1 MNVADRT
8 HLMAEKAFLQSR
20 LAELPEDALLT
31 RMSTASKL
39 RSVDQELARLP
50 EREPAR
56 LKLTFNGRPV
66 IRSHGIFADFSM
78 KAVNAFTEAVAA
90 VAASLTAP
98 LALMG
103 PIPNRDQHQ
112 MLITSTAVGSFG
124 FELEEHGNGQLPME
138 EQSAVQQAIKR
149 TQSLLY
155 GAIASDDEQ
164 LADAATD
171 LGRRALDKVRTFVVT
186 LADNEA
192 VCSLQYG
199 SQTFRFS
206 SVGQVR
212 EALERLSTDNLVE
225 DERQLQGHFEGA
237 LPHRRTFE
245 FKLADSEEIIV
256 GKIAHSIHDPAK
268 INDHLRERITVSMME
283 TRVGNGRP
291 RYQLLTLPWHEDS

>member
-1 MNVADRT
+1 MNVSDRT
-8 HLMAEKAFLQSR
+8 YLMAEKAFLQSR
-20 LAELPEDALLT
+20 LAELPGDALLT
-31 RMSTASKL
+31 RMSATSKL
-39 RSVDQELARLP
+39 AAVNRELTLLP

-66 IRSHGIFADFSM
+66 IRSHGIFADFGM

-98 LALMG
+98 LASMG

-124 FELEEHGNGQLPME
+124 FELEEHGSGQLPLE
-138 EQSAVQQAIKR
+138 EESAVQQAIER
-149 TQSLLY
+149 TQSLLS
-155 GAIASDDEQ
+155 GAIAADDEQ

-171 LGRRALDKVRTFVVT
+171 LGQRALDKVRAFVAT
-186 LADNEA
+186 LAENEA
-192 VCSLQYG
+192 VCALQYG
-199 SQTFRFS
+199 NQAFRFS

-212 EALERLSTDNLVE
+212 EALQRLSTDNLVE
-225 DERQLQGHFEGA
+225 QERQLLGHFEGA

-245 FKLADSEEIIV
+245 FKLADSEEIVV
-256 GKIAHSIHDPAK
+256 GKIAPSVRDPSIINEHLHD
-268 INDHLRERITVSMME
+268 RVTVVVTE

-291 RYQLLTLPWHEDS
+291 RYLLVALPWSEVL

>member
-8 HLMAEKAFLQSR
+8 YLMAERAFLQSR
-20 LAELPEDALLT
+20 LADLPADALLT
-31 RMSTASKL
+31 RMSATSKL
-39 RSVDQELARLP
+39 QAVDQELARLP
-50 EREPAR
+50 EREPAH

-66 IRSHGIFADFSM
+66 IRSHGIFADFGM

-98 LALMG
+98 LASMG

-124 FELEEHGNGQLPME
+124 FELEEHGNGQLPLE
-138 EQSAVQQAIKR
+138 EQSAVQQAIER
-149 TQSLLY
+149 TQSLLS
-155 GAIASDDEQ
+155 GSIAFDDEQ

-171 LGRRALDKVRTFVVT
+171 LDRRALDKVRAFVAT

-192 VCSLQYG
+192 VCALQYG
-199 SQTFRFS
+199 HQAFRFS

-212 EALERLSTDNLVE
+212 EALQRLSTDNLIE
-225 DERQLQGHFEGA
+225 QERQLQGHFEGA

-256 GKIAHSIHDPAK
+256 GKIAPSIHDPSK
-268 INDHLRERITVSMME
+268 INDHLHDRVTVAMTE

-291 RYQLLTLPWHEDS
+291 RYLLLALPWPEDL